1 MNLILFLII
10 LGVLILVHELGH
22 FAVAKMAKIRVD
34 EFAIGFPPKIFKW
47 KRGETIYSVNWLP
60 IGGFV
65 KIFGENP
72 NEENTNGPDKTRS
85 FIHKPR
91 YIQALVLVAGVVMN
105 ILLAFIFFS
114 FAIMIGL
121 PAPGGYAGDKTLTNV
136 STSIIEVLPNSPAEK
151 AGFLSG
157 DKILAMESGGEKLED
172 LRVEEVQGFIRA
184 HGDRKITTLVERQG
198 EQKEIQARAIFG
210 LLNNDIPALGISLGQ
225 VGVLK
230 LPFFEAIGEAAKI
243 TFYMVGAVSIGLFH
257 LLQNAVVGQADFSQ
271 IAGPVGIV
279 GLVGDASDI
288 GFAYLLGF
296 VAMISVNLAV
306 INLLPFPALD
316 GGRLL
321 FVLIESIIRRRIKP
335 VIANTL
341 NTIGFAL
348 LLTLMVVVTYNDIIK
363 LI

>member
-1 MNLILFLII
+1 MNLILFILI
-10 LGVLILVHELGH
+10 LGLLVLAHEFGH
-22 FAVAKMAKIRVD
+22 FVVAKFFKIRVD

-47 KRGETIYSVNWLP
+47 KKGETTYSVNWLP

-72 NEENTNGPDKTRS
+72 DDENTNGPDRKRS
-85 FIHKPR
+85 FVHKPR
-91 YIQALVLVAGVVMN
+91 FIQALVLVAGVAMN
-105 ILLAFIFFS
+105 VLLAWVFFAT
-114 FAIMIGL
+114 AIMIGL
-121 PAPGGYAGDKTLTNV
+121 PAPGGYAGDKQLTNA
-136 STSIIEVLPNSPAEK
+136 STAILEVLPNSPAEK
-151 AGFLSG
+151 AGFVSG
-157 DKILAMESGGEKLED
+157 DKILAMESGKDKLGNIDIEK
-172 LRVEEVQGFIRA
+172 VQEFIGA
-184 HGDRKITTLVERQG
+184 HGSEDIAISINRKG
-198 EQKEIQARAIFG
+198 EQTIIHATPITGVVSNK
-210 LLNNDIPALGISLGQ
+210 PALGISLGQ

-230 LPFFEAIGEAAKI
+230 LSFWKAISEAGKI
-243 TFYMVGAVSIGLFH
+243 TVYMFGAVAIGLFE
-257 LLQNAVVGQADFSQ
+257 LLKSAIVGQADLSQ

-279 GLVGDASDI
+279 GLVGDASHI

-321 FVLIESIIRRRIKP
+321 FVAIESIIRRRIKP

-341 NTIGFAL
+341 NTVGFAL
-348 LLTLMVVVTYNDIIK
+348 LITLMVVITYHDIIK